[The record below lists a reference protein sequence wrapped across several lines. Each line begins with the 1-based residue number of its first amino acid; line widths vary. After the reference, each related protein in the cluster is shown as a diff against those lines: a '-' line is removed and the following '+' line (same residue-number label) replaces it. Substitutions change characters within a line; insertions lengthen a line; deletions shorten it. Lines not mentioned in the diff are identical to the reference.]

1 MKRITSFE
9 IRCLKELLKIYRARI
24 FQREQQIIN
33 LELENEELR
42 KQLEE
47 SRAKEGKGAL
57 ENMIDCVAE
66 AVADIGKMFSTMSP
80 DDLKALVEAN
90 DHDLDADCPDDCDFD
105 CEHCEHARID
115 IEEDNS

>member
-42 KQLEE
+42 QQLEE

-57 ENMIDCVAE
+57 EKMMDGIAD
-66 AVADIGKMFSTMSP
+66 AVAGIGKMFSTMSS
-80 DDLKALVEAN
+80 DDLKALVESN
-90 DHDLDADCPDDCDFD
+90 DD
-105 CEHCEHARID
+105 
-115 IEEDNS
+115 EEDDT

>member
-47 SRAKEGKGAL
+47 SRAKEGKGCL
-57 ENMIDCVAE
+57 EKMIE
-66 AVADIGKMFSTMSP
+66 GIADAFANIGDIISSMSP
-80 DDLKALVEAN
+80 DELKALADGN
-90 DHDLDADCPDDCDFD
+90 DDADCVDDCDFD
-105 CEHCEHARID
+105 CEHCERAKLD
-115 IEEDNS
+115 EEDNT

>member
-33 LELENEELR
+33 LELDNEELR
-42 KQLEE
+42 QQLEE

-57 ENMIDCVAE
+57 EKMMDGISDVVA
-66 AVADIGKMFSTMSP
+66 GLGNMFSSMFP
-80 DDLKALVEAN
+80 DELKAFDEAN
-90 DHDLDADCPDDCDFD
+90 NSDADCIDYCDFD
-105 CEHCEHARID
+105 CEHCERAKLD
-115 IEEDNS
+115 EEDDT

>member
-42 KQLEE
+42 QQLEE

-57 ENMIDCVAE
+57 EKAME
-66 AVADIGKMFSTMSP
+66 SLADFVNGICDAIFEKPHDEIES
-80 DDLKALVEAN
+80 LIIQNNN
-90 DHDLDADCPDDCDFD
+90 D
-105 CEHCEHARID
+105 
-115 IEEDNS
+115 EEDDT